1 MRPPGPSWA
10 AAGGGARWHGRARPA
25 PGPAASSRC
34 CHLHHLLVF
43 LFAASSGPSH
53 LQPRCRGGAVAAESE
68 GEYQRT
74 GECRPAVLSVLHG
87 PPAPRCLSPSFPW
100 RFGSSA
106 RGEGAGCT
114 REACA
119 PSGWAL
125 YARMGRAG
133 ALKPRLHILLLAGLL
148 FALQLCP
155 LASIL
160 PSVKWVVWKKGAP
173 VLPQELPKAFCSA
186 EHHWEAA
193 WGVWEGSVEAQP
205 CHAAS
210 LPFSPLGQQPQIVW
224 CGWRRSAP

>member
-1 MRPPGPSWA
+1 MRPPGPSRA
-10 AAGGGARWHGRARPA
+10 AAGGGARWCSRARPA
-25 PGPAASSRC
+25 PGPAASSTCR
-34 CHLHHLLVF
+34 HLHHLLLF

-74 GECRPAVLSVLHG
+74 GECCPAVLSVLHG
-87 PPAPRCLSPSFPW
+87 PPAPRCPSPSFPR

-106 RGEGAGCT
+106 RGEGAGCA
-114 REACA
+114 REAPT

-125 YARMGRAG
+125 FARMVRAR
-133 ALKPRLHILLLAGLL
+133 ALKPRLQILLLARLP
-148 FALQLCP
+148 FALQFCP

-160 PSVKWVVWKKGAP
+160 PSVKWVVWKNGAP
-173 VLPQELPKAFCSA
+173 VRPQELPKAFCST
-186 EHHWEAA
+186 EHRWEAV

-210 LPFSPLGQQPQIVW
+210 LPFSPLGQQPQLVW
-224 CGWRRSAP
+224 CGCRRSAP